1 MADYTADYTE
11 EQNGMIDEGVTDEEL
26 MDGLEGTSDDGRVK
40 KPVFIRLRSAQYG
53 ERLEEKGPAFARQ
66 YDLED
71 SLDIDTEGVFY
82 TVNGTKYLLYDEAEE
97 MGMGTNVKTL
107 IRIKPSELEIK
118 RFGTEEPGDM
128 DIRLEKGVRTI
139 TRYVAPVQAMNFEL
153 EIYTNKLDIDMSD
166 EGVGTI
172 DAEYFMRFDQF
183 GRRKNKLNIKVE
195 ANDGP
200 KPERV

>member
-1 MADYTADYTE
+1 MAAYTE
-11 EQNGMIDEGVTDEEL
+11 EQNEMIDEGVTEEEL
-26 MDGLEGTSDDGRVK
+26 AEGLDDTPDSGRVK

-71 SLDIDTEGVFY
+71 SLDIDTEGLFY

-97 MGMGTNVKTL
+97 MGMGNNVKTL

-118 RFGTEEPGDM
+118 RFGTDEPGDM

-153 EIYTNKLDIDMSD
+153 EIYTNKLDIDLND
-166 EGVGTI
+166 DGVGTI

-183 GRRKNKLNIKVE
+183 GRRKNELNIKVE
-195 ANDGP
+195 ASEGT

>member
-1 MADYTADYTE
+1 MAAYTE
-11 EQNGMIDEGVTDEEL
+11 GQNEMIDESVTEEEL
-26 MDGLEGTSDDGRVK
+26 AEGLDDTPDSGRVK

-71 SLDIDTEGVFY
+71 SLDIDTEGLFY

-97 MGMGTNVKTL
+97 MGMGNNVKTL

-118 RFGTEEPGDM
+118 RFGTDEPGDM

-153 EIYTNKLDIDMSD
+153 EIYTNKLDIDLND
-166 EGVGTI
+166 DGVGTI

-183 GRRKNKLNIKVE
+183 GRRKNELNIKVE
-195 ANDGP
+195 ASEGT